1 MRLRI
6 ITLVLLIVSIFSF
19 SYYARKH
26 YFKIPPSLDDIDD
39 YAVTYIFG
47 NGGENE
53 EFLESCL
60 RKMEAKQV
68 IMVVT
73 ATGENKSKY
82 ESTSF
87 KAVVKHVYKGEN
99 YVSVGDEIEI
109 LNQYMKAHDYDSP
122 PHIEEGFTYL
132 DPKTL
137 MGTFTNLMEKDK
149 DYLVFVDS
157 AESLY
162 GVKKKI
168 FCIESYEEMYLCLE
182 NINNTVIDNPGISIR
197 YELVKN
203 NEFFA
208 KDREHLDM
216 LLNWKKEVLKKYEEL
231 NY

>member
-1 MRLRI
+1 MKIRI
-6 ITLVLLIVSIFSF
+6 ITLVLLIVSILSF

-99 YVSVGDEIEI
+99 YVSAGDEIEI
-109 LNQYMKAHDYDSP
+109 LNQSIMNGWQGIFPLNNQRQKPTKQEYVPKYLMNRGEQRNYDYDALEQKMNLSNRNFLEQKQAA
-122 PHIEEGFTYL
+122 EERI
-132 DPKTL
+132 
-137 MGTFTNLMEKDK
+137 
-149 DYLVFVDS
+149 
-157 AESLY
+157 
-162 GVKKKI
+162 KKI
-168 FCIESYEEMYLCLE
+168 CA
-182 NINNTVIDNPGISIR
+182 N
-197 YELVKN
+197 
-203 NEFFA
+203 
-208 KDREHLDM
+208 
-216 LLNWKKEVLKKYEEL
+216 
-231 NY
+231 